1 LHTLCTDHNIKLAS
15 QWIPREQNKI
25 ADSLSRYS
33 DCDDWGIHSDVFEE
47 LNALWGSHTVDRFAT
62 DYNSKCIR
70 FNSKCWCKGTEAI
83 NAFTQNWSYECNW
96 LVPPPCMARKVI
108 RQFCEDRANGTLG
121 VPLWKSAPHWVLL
134 YESNCRFKSFIKSKH
149 YLTYKRLI
157 VTGRSNNGMLTKFPL
172 KFAMIAF
179 KIRFD

>member
-1 LHTLCTDHNIKLAS
+1 
-15 QWIPREQNKI
+15 
-25 ADSLSRYS
+25 
-33 DCDDWGIHSDVFEE
+33 
-47 LNALWGSHTVDRFAT
+47 
-62 DYNSKCIR
+62 
-70 FNSKCWCKGTEAI
+70 
-83 NAFTQNWSYECNW
+83 
-96 LVPPPCMARKVI
+96 MARKVI
-108 RQFCEDRANGTLG
+108 RKFCEDRANGTLG

-157 VTGRSNNGMLTKFPL
+157 VTGRSNNGMLTKCPL